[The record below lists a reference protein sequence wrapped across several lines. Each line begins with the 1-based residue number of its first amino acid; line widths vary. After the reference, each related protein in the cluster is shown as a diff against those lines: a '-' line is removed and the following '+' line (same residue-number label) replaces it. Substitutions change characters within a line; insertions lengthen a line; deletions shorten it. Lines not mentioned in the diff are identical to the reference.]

1 MVLSEK
7 RSHTGHAPQ
16 VESEPV
22 SRPSIIGAQ
31 NFRDDDG
38 SADPEVEARLR
49 DHAAGRIGDRQVLTA
64 LSESRVLIPVVAVAT
79 ETEEGVGGLTKDKNS
94 EVAIPIMTG
103 KDGRRGVLAFTSV
116 DAVRRWRSDAR
127 PVPFSTQ
134 DACQATLEENADAL
148 VIDVSGPVP
157 HTVQG
162 RFLTMLAEEG
172 TVPEPKDDP
181 QVLALIYRVTHAE
194 FGIERVRIHPSER
207 GEIGIRLELDERDD
221 ESLRRVAERL
231 SAELQ
236 HVLPGGVELSAVVR
250 AQRDDK

>member
-1 MVLSEK
+1 M
-7 RSHTGHAPQ
+7 
-16 VESEPV
+16 
-22 SRPSIIGAQ
+22 SRPTITGAQ

-49 DHAAGRIGDRQVLTA
+49 DYAAIKVGDRQVLAA
-64 LSESRVLIPVVAVAT
+64 LSGSRVLIPVVAVAT
-79 ETEEGVGGLTKDKNS
+79 ETEKGAGGLTKDKNS

-116 DAVRRWRSDAR
+116 DAVRRWRPDAR
-127 PVPFSTQ
+127 PVPFSTK

-148 VIDVSGPVP
+148 VIDVSGPIP
-157 HTVQG
+157 YTVQG

-194 FGIERVRIHPSER
+194 FGIERVRIHSSER

-231 SAELQ
+231 SAELR

-250 AQRDDK
+250 ARRDDD

>member
-7 RSHTGHAPQ
+7 RSRNGHAPR

-22 SRPSIIGAQ
+22 SRPSITGAQ

-49 DHAAGRIGDRQVLTA
+49 DHAAGRIGDRQVLAA

-116 DAVRRWRSDAR
+116 DAVRRWRPDAR
-127 PVPFSTQ
+127 PVPFTTR

-148 VIDVSGPVP
+148 VVDVSGPVP
-157 HTVQG
+157 YTIQG
-162 RFLTMLAEEG
+162 RFLTMLAENG
-172 TVPEPKDDP
+172 SVPEPKDDP
-181 QVLALIYRVTHAE
+181 QVLAIIYRVTHAE
-194 FGIERVRIHPSER
+194 FGIERVRIHPSDR

-231 SAELQ
+231 STELQ

-250 AQRDDK
+250 AQRDDE